1 MVFVADGASGGK
13 IFPFCFFA
21 FIGVLEMA
29 RFEVGVTFHERAI
42 FDYAAANTSRKGEIE
57 RASFGIARLG
67 ESGEVGIIFDVNW
80 KLEFFF
86 EELSDVEIVP
96 RKVAEPDGAVM
107 LDNAGHGNG
116 DGFNFG
122 EDKVDLYL
130 LQKRFVEFGLVN
142 VG

>member
-1 MVFVADGASGGK
+1 MAGFE
-13 IFPFCFFA
+13 
-21 FIGVLEMA
+21 VLETLKN
-29 RFEVGVTFHERAI
+29 VSI
-42 FDYAAANTSRKGEIE
+42 FDDAASDASRECKVEAAAS
-57 RASFGIARLG
+57 AVARLG
-67 ESGEVGIIFDVNW
+67 ESGEGGIVFDVNW

-96 RKVAEPDGAVM
+96 RKVAEPDGAVV